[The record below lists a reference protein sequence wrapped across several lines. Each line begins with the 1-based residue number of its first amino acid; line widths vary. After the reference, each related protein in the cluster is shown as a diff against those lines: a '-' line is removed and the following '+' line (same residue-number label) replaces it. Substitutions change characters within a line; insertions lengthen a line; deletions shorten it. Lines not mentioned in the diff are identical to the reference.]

1 MTSRDLVARHE
12 ELARPALDVG
22 LERAD
27 LGGVGLLAERGVE
40 VDELLARLRLHGEA
54 DLQAAVQVLAWS
66 GRRVSGVRCRARGVG
81 CKVVECRFSKG
92 ETEQA
97 APEISLS
104 YGLLIHPNNFP
115 PP

>member
-66 GRRVSGVRCRARGVG
+66 GSGSVVRGTAQGQGVRVG
-81 CKVVECRFSKG
+81 FRV
-92 ETEQA
+92 
-97 APEISLS
+97 
-104 YGLLIHPNNFP
+104 
-115 PP
+115 